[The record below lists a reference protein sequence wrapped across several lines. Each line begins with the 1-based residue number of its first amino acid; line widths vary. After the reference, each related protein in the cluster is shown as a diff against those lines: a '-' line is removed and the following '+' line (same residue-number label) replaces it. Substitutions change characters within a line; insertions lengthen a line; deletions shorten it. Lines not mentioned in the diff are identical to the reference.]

1 MSRELIAR
9 FSSKR
14 LTYNGISYS
23 KRIDLPWDAVFQPPQ
38 PTLHERLTSKITI
51 SEWGHVT
58 A

>member
-14 LTYNGISYS
+14 LTYNGISYN
-23 KRIDLPWDAVFQPPQ
+23 KRIDLPWDAVFQP
-38 PTLHERLTSKITI
+38 LHERLTSKITI
-51 SEWGHVT
+51 SEWGHVI